1 MDSVHP
7 IKNNQPQGNRR
18 MTMNKN
24 LDFLINT
31 AKDYG
36 LPLWKVKQISKLSD
50 SCTEFYKRL
59 EQAIKENVLWE
70 ND

>member
-1 MDSVHP
+1 
-7 IKNNQPQGNRR
+7 
-18 MTMNKN
+18 MNKN